1 MPKSISDHEHCYAV
15 FFAATEFVYF
25 PGDITLPGFFLVLKL
40 FDYDIVL
47 ATFLESYEGDQDV
60 GLDRDD

>member
-1 MPKSISDHEHCYAV
+1 MPKRITDHEHFSAV
-15 FFAATEFVYF
+15 FFAATALVSFY
-25 PGDITLPGFFLVLKL
+25 GNITLPGVFLVLKL

-47 ATFLESYEGDQDV
+47 ATFLESHEGDEDV

>member
-1 MPKSISDHEHCYAV
+1 MPKRITDREHFSAV
-15 FFAATEFVYF
+15 FFAAAALVSFY
-25 PGDITLPGFFLVLKL
+25 GNITLRGVFLVLKL

-47 ATFLESYEGDQDV
+47 ATFLESYEGDEDV

>member
-1 MPKSISDHEHCYAV
+1 MPKSIIDPEHCSAV
-15 FFAATEFVYF
+15 FFAAIAFVSFY
-25 PGDITLPGFFLVLKL
+25 GNITLPGVFLVLKL

-47 ATFLESYEGDQDV
+47 ATFLQSYEGDQNV

>member
-1 MPKSISDHEHCYAV
+1 MPKSTTDHEHFSAV
-15 FFAATEFVYF
+15 FFAAIAFVSLYGNI
-25 PGDITLPGFFLVLKL
+25 PLPGVFRVLKL

-47 ATFLESYEGDQDV
+47 ATFLESYEGDEDV

>member
-1 MPKSISDHEHCYAV
+1 MLSDFSDHEHLSTV
-15 FFAATEFVYF
+15 FFAVMAFVSS
-25 PGDITLPGFFLVLKL
+25 PGHIPLPGFYLILKL

-47 ATFLESYEGDQDV
+47 ATFLESYEGDEDV

>member
-1 MPKSISDHEHCYAV
+1 MPSNFSDHERVSAV
-15 FFAATEFVYF
+15 VFAAEAFVSS
-25 PGDITLPGFFLVLKL
+25 PGSIPLPGFYLILKL

>member
-1 MPKSISDHEHCYAV
+1 MPKSITDHEYFSAV
-15 FFAATEFVYF
+15 FFAATAFVSFY
-25 PGDITLPGFFLVLKL
+25 GNITLPGVFLVLKL

-47 ATFLESYEGDQDV
+47 ATFLQSYEGDEDV

>member
-1 MPKSISDHEHCYAV
+1 MPTNFSNHERVSAVVFATIAFNSSIGNI
-15 FFAATEFVYF
+15 
-25 PGDITLPGFFLVLKL
+25 PLPGFYLNLKL

>member
-1 MPKSISDHEHCYAV
+1 MPKNISDHEHFSAV
-15 FFAATEFVYF
+15 FFAATAFVSF

>member
-1 MPKSISDHEHCYAV
+1 MPKSVTDPEHCSAV
-15 FFAATEFVYF
+15 FFAAIAFVSLYGNI
-25 PGDITLPGFFLVLKL
+25 PLPEVFRVLKL

-47 ATFLESYEGDQDV
+47 ATFLQSYEGDQDV

>member
-1 MPKSISDHEHCYAV
+1 MPSSFSDHECVPAV
-15 FFAATEFVYF
+15 GFAAIAFVSSIGNI
-25 PGDITLPGFFLVLKL
+25 PLPSFYLILKL

-47 ATFLESYEGDQDV
+47 ATFLESYEGDEDV

>member
-1 MPKSISDHEHCYAV
+1 MPKSITDPEHCSAV
-15 FFAATEFVYF
+15 FFAAIAFVSLYGNI
-25 PGDITLPGFFLVLKL
+25 PLPEVLRVLKL

-47 ATFLESYEGDQDV
+47 ATFLQSYEGDQDV